1 MTELAQFELSNKELV
16 VFLLKNQGI
25 HEGHWHLS
33 AKLSFSALNLG
44 QAKDGSDA
52 SPAGA
57 VAFTG
62 IRIVRVPEPLPF
74 TVNAAEVNPKK

>member
-1 MTELAQFELSNKELV
+1 MTELAQFEFTNKELV
-16 VFLLKNQGI
+16 VLLLKNRGV

-33 AKLSFSALNLG
+33 VKLGFSALNLG
-44 QAKDGSDA
+44 EAKDGSDA

-62 IRIVRVPEPLPF
+62 VRIVKVPEPLPF

>member
-1 MTELAQFELSNKELV
+1 MTELAQFEYSNRELV
-16 VFLLKNQGI
+16 VVLLKDHGI

-33 AKLSFSALNLG
+33 VKLGFSAINLG
-44 QAKDGSDA
+44 EAKDGTDA

-62 IRIVRVPEPLPF
+62 VRIVRVPEPLPF
-74 TVNAAEVNPKK
+74 SVNAAEVNPKK